1 MVGVNTIPD
10 LGNEA
15 TPSPSVGDA
24 NVPASLR
31 TMTDAAPA
39 NQSGTTRS
47 QLAKRGGIGWLMAVL
62 VFSCIALVPFVVAA
76 IVLLG
81 H

>member
-1 MVGVNTIPD
+1 MVSVNTIRD
-10 LGNEA
+10 LGNDG

-24 NVPASLR
+24 NAQASSQAL
-31 TMTDAAPA
+31 TDAASPT
-39 NQSGTTRS
+39 QSVTARG
-47 QLAKRGGIGWLMAVL
+47 QLAERRGIGWLMAVL
-62 VFSCIALVPFVVAA
+62 VFSCIALVPFIVAA

>member
-1 MVGVNTIPD
+1 MVSVNTIRD
-10 LGNEA
+10 LGNNG

-24 NVPASLR
+24 NAQVSSQA
-31 TMTDAAPA
+31 MTDADPPK
-39 NQSGTTRS
+39 QSVAARGD
-47 QLAKRGGIGWLMAVL
+47 LAKRGGIGWLMAVL
-62 VFSCIALVPFVVAA
+62 VFSCIALVPFIVAA

>member
-1 MVGVNTIPD
+1 MVSVNTIRDP
-10 LGNEA
+10 LHEA

-24 NVPASLR
+24 NSPASPQTR
-31 TMTDAAPA
+31 KDAAPS
-39 NQSGTTRS
+39 NERVTTHG
-47 QLAKRGGIGWLMAVL
+47 QIAKAGGIGWLMAVL